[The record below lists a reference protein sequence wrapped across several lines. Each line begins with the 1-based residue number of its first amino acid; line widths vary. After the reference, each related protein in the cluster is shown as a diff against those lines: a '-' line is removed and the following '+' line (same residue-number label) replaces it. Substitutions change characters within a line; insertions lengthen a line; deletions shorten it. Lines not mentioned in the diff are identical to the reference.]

1 MTGGSGGSSEQ
12 VARILAQLVIH
23 GPVRV
28 EELQK
33 LCDSMSK
40 RTFYLALKEAEGSGL
55 LVRVRKSRKNVL
67 VQLNSRKPEV
77 GKAKEVYDQQRK
89 LLGLYYTPNWETALR
104 EALFAASES
113 RSRKELRRLIFEQAR
128 LFVIASMVSLFLEA
142 TLDDLVLQVQREIS
156 NLLLQRHKQV
166 INDVI
171 KDYGRDAA
179 TALEEWYF
187 NQAKEVTPKIR
198 VHG

>member
-12 VARILAQLVIH
+12 VARILAKLVIH

-40 RTFYLALKEAEGSGL
+40 RTFYLALKEAEGAGL

-77 GKAKEVYDQQRK
+77 GKVTEAYDQQRK
-89 LLGLYYTPNWETALR
+89 LLGLYYTPNWETVLR
-104 EALFAASES
+104 EHLFAASES
-113 RSRKELRRLIFEQAR
+113 PSRKELRQLIFEQAR
-128 LFVIASMVSLFLEA
+128 LFAIASVASLFLEVN
-142 TLDDLVLQVQREIS
+142 LDDPVLRVQKEIGSLV
-156 NLLLQRHKQV
+156 LQRHKQV
-166 INDVI
+166 INDII
-171 KDYGRDAA
+171 KDYGKDAT
-179 TALEEWYF
+179 TALEVWLAK
-187 NQAKEVTPKIR
+187 QAKEVTPKIG
-198 VHG
+198 VYG